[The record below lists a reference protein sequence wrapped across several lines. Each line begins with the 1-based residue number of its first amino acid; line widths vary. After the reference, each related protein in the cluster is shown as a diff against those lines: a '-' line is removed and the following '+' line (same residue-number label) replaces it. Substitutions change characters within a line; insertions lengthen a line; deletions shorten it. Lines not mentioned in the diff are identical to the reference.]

1 MSWRVGVDAGGTFT
15 DVCFYDESTGKL
27 EVTKVASTPADPG
40 LAVINGVR
48 DVLSSGTASK
58 MVSYF
63 AHGSTVAT
71 NALIQKRG
79 VETGL
84 ITTGGFRDLL
94 ELGRQK
100 RPHLY
105 DLQADKPEPLVTRDR
120 RIEVRERVL
129 HDGTIET
136 GLDEEQV
143 RQAVRKLKAEGVRS
157 IAVCFL
163 YSYVVSEH
171 EDRVKEVI
179 AEEYPEAFVS
189 TSFEVM
195 PEFREFERLSTVVV
209 NAYLGP
215 VMATYL
221 DKLGPELANSGI
233 DAHPHINQSNG
244 GVISFDTAARMPV
257 RTVLSGPSSGIVGAT
272 YVSGLSGFDNLI
284 TFDMGGTSTDV
295 SLIEHGQPKIS
306 SDADVEGYPVKTPML
321 DIRAVGAGGGSIAWI
336 DAGGHL
342 KVGPQSA
349 GADPGPVCYG
359 LGNTEP
365 TVTDANVVL
374 GTLHQTHLL
383 GGRMPIDA
391 SASQDAIA
399 KLAAR
404 IGLDTVTTA
413 QGIIRVVVANMA
425 RAIRVISV
433 QRGYDPRDFTLV
445 AFGGAGP
452 LHASRLAR
460 ELEIPRVLVPEVPG
474 LLCALG
480 LLVANLRIDY
490 SLTRLIDIKDGA
502 EAAIQDAFAVLEAR
516 AEAWFDEEDIDEE
529 RRVINRVV
537 DMRYKGQ
544 NYELP
549 VKIDGGAIGVASID
563 ELRKRFDDAHE
574 QFYGYAA
581 PGEPVQIVTIRLEA
595 IGVVKKAEIQPEPV
609 VGPDASTALIGSRS
623 VFFPET
629 DGYVPAPVYDRT
641 KLKAGNVIVG
651 PAIVE
656 QLDATTVILPEQTAT
671 VDAYRNMIVESN

>member
-15 DVCFYDESTGKL
+15 DVCFYDESSGKL
-27 EVTKVASTPADPG
+27 EVTKVASTPPDPG
-40 LAVINGVR
+40 RAVINGIREVFG
-48 DVLSSGTASK
+48 SGVDSK
-58 MVSYF
+58 AVSYF

-84 ITTGGFRDLL
+84 ITTDGFRDLL

-105 DLQADKPEPLVTRDR
+105 DLQADKPEPLVRRDR

-136 GLDEEQV
+136 ELDDEQV
-143 RQAVRKLKAEGVRS
+143 RQAVRKLKADGVRS

-163 YSYVVSEH
+163 YSYVVSDH
-171 EDRVKEVI
+171 ENRVKQI
-179 AEEYPEAFVS
+179 IGEEYPEAFVS

-221 DKLGPELANSGI
+221 NKLEPELTKSGI

-272 YVSGLSGFDNLI
+272 YVSGLSGYDNLI

-295 SLIEHGQPKIS
+295 SLIEHGQLSIS
-306 SDADVEGYPVKTPML
+306 SEANVEGYPVKTPML

-342 KVGPQSA
+342 KVGPHSA

-374 GTLHQTHLL
+374 GTLHRTHLL
-383 GGRMPIDA
+383 GGRMPIHAA
-391 SASQDAIA
+391 SSECALAE
-399 KLAAR
+399 LAAR

-433 QRGYDPRDFTLV
+433 QRGYDPRAFTLV

-452 LHASRLAR
+452 LHASRLAD

-480 LLVANLRIDY
+480 LLVANLRTDY
-490 SLTRLIDIKDGA
+490 SLTRLMDVEAGA
-502 EAAIQDAFAVLEAR
+502 EIGIQEALAILEAR
-516 AEAWFDEEDIDEE
+516 ADTWFDEEQISKE
-529 RRVINRVV
+529 RRQVKRVV

-549 VKIDGGAIGVASID
+549 VKIDAHAISADAIG

-581 PGEPVQIVTIRLEA
+581 PGEPVQIVTLRLEA
-595 IGVVKKAEIQPEPV
+595 IGVVKKAEIQAEPV
-609 VGPDASTALIGSRS
+609 GHADPSLAETGRRS
-623 VFFPET
+623 VFFPELA
-629 DGYVPAPVYDRT
+629 GYVPTPIYERT
-641 KLKAGNVIVG
+641 LLKAGNVITG

-656 QLDATTVILPEQTAT
+656 QLDATTVILPGQVAT
-671 VDAYRNMIVESN
+671 VDAYRNIIIEAN